1 MEPVSYFAGQDRH
14 VRYWAAYKFV
24 FSSPNGWKNLLIL
37 SGAMLVPIVGPV
49 VAIGYLC
56 DVLEPRPIDDG
67 TGRAVEPPRPIGSGY
82 PDFNFSLFVQYLERG
97 IWPFVASLV
106 ASLIM
111 LPLMVVV
118 IIPAIVAVIAGG
130 GDAMLAVG
138 IIASAVLCIAA
149 TLAGI
154 IVMVPLT
161 LRAAMVME
169 FGPTFSLDWAKDFV
183 ARTWRDVLI
192 AWLFLMATSIP
203 LVIVGYLMCFIGM
216 YPAMALITVAQ
227 WHLDFQLYH
236 LYVSRGGAPVPI
248 KPLHLQPP
256 PQPPPIPPPTVASP
270 EAAP

>member
-1 MEPVSYFAGQDRH
+1 MEPVSYFAGQDRQ

-67 TGRAVEPPRPIGSGY
+67 TGRVVEPPRPMGSGY
-82 PDFNFSLFVQYLERG
+82 LDFNFSLFVQYLERG

-106 ASLIM
+106 ASLVMI
-111 LPLMVVV
+111 PLMAVVM
-118 IIPAIVAVIAGG
+118 IPAVVAAVAGA

-138 IIASAVLCIAA
+138 FVASAALFIAA
-149 TLAGI
+149 MLAGV

-161 LRAAMVME
+161 VRAAMVME
-169 FGPTFSLDWAKDFV
+169 FGPTFSLDWVKDFL

-192 AWLFLMATSIP
+192 AWLFLIATSIP
-203 LVIVGYLMCFIGM
+203 LAVVGYLMCFIGM

-236 LYVSRGGAPVPI
+236 LYISRGGAPVPI
-248 KPLHLQPP
+248 KPLRI
-256 PQPPPIPPPTVASP
+256 QPPPIPPTYVVPQ
-270 EAAP
+270 EGGR